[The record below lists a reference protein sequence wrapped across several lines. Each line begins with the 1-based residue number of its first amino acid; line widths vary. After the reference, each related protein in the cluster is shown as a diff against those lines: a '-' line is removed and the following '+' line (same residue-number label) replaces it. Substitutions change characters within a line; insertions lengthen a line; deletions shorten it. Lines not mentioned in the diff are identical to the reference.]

1 MIPKVIHYCW
11 FGRNP
16 LPKLA
21 KKCISSWKKYLP
33 DYEIKEWNEDNF
45 DVNIIP
51 FTEQAYACKKYA
63 FVSDYARFWI
73 LYNYGGVY
81 FDTDVEVIKPMD
93 EIIQKGPYMGCENFV
108 IQNNALQVAPGLG
121 MAAYKEMGFYEDVL
135 AYYRK
140 LPFLVDGKPNLLTVV
155 KIVTELLYSK
165 GLISVNETQKIDGLM
180 IYPADFFAARENAL
194 IHVPLTSNSY
204 SIHHYMASWENPYFR
219 IKKKIERIIGEGL
232 TRRIVSVKKRLK
244 SVLKAKK

>member
-11 FGRNP
+11 FGHNP

-21 KKCISSWKKYLP
+21 KKCIASWKKYLP

-51 FTEQAYACKKYA
+51 YTKQAYACKKYA
-63 FVSDYARFWI
+63 FVSDFARFWI

-93 EIIQKGPYMGCENFV
+93 EIIQKGPYMGCENYAT
-108 IQNNALQVAPGLG
+108 QNSSLQVAPGLG
-121 MAAYKEMGFYEDVL
+121 MAAYKGMAIYEDIL
-135 AYYRK
+135 AYYNK
-140 LPFLVDGKPNLLTVV
+140 KSFIVDGSPNLLTVV

-165 GLISVNETQKIDGLM
+165 GLKSVNEIQRIEGM
-180 IYPADFFAARENAL
+180 VIYPADFFAARDRAF
-194 IHVPLTSNSY
+194 IQVPLTSNSY
-204 SIHHYMASWENPYFR
+204 SIHHYMASWESPYIRF
-219 IKKKIERIIGEGL
+219 KKNIVRIIGKNW
-232 TRRIVSVKKRLK
+232 TNKIVSIKRIFCSLLK
-244 SVLKAKK
+244 NR